1 MDCPTCTDQ
10 SCEDCKIEK
19 INKELREGEE
29 NEPS

>member
-19 INKELREGEE
+19 INKELRE
-29 NEPS
+29 NEDE